1 MLIQVT
7 TNKRYKFGVVLPKGL
22 YELDT
27 LNQTV
32 QHPDMNV
39 SCGVSKKDYKEIKML
54 WESVKQITR

>member
-1 MLIQVT
+1 MWIQVT

-32 QHPDMNV
+32 QHPNLNV
-39 SCGVSKKDYKEIKML
+39 SCGVSKRDYKEIKME
-54 WESVKQITR
+54 WETIECSK